1 MKFGVQ
7 HGIGDPQWRPE
18 VLDQRNI
25 TPWVRAAEESG
36 WSGIAFTDHPAPSTK
51 WANAGGEGSSEP
63 FSSLAFCAA
72 LTEDITLITLVTVL
86 PYRNPLFTA
95 HQIRTLDRLSG
106 GRLVVGV
113 GTGYLRGE
121 FRASGAD
128 FDRRRELFDE
138 ALEILTA
145 DTAVE
150 EIAHRGIGFET
161 SGTALRPPSIQRP
174 HPPLWVH
181 ANSRWGLDRAARFGG
196 GALLTLTTETLA
208 GTIRTAHVPDS
219 AAVGERIDR
228 LRDATNAAGRDPA
241 EVTVALGGV
250 LSLLDV
256 RQGWNVDQVRADIA
270 EYESLG
276 VDWLIFNVIGDDPA
290 ASEETVRRFGEEII
304 LAKD

>member
-25 TPWVRAAEESG
+25 TAWARAAEETG

-51 WANAGGEGSSEP
+51 WAHAGGEGSSEP

-72 LTEDITLITLVTVL
+72 LTEDITLITLVAVL

-121 FRASGAD
+121 FRASGVD
-128 FDRRRELFDE
+128 FDRRRALFDE

-145 DTAVE
+145 DAAVE
-150 EIAHRGIGFET
+150 EISYRGIDFET
-161 SGTALRPPSIQRP
+161 SGTALRPPAIQRP

-181 ANSRWGLDRAARFGG
+181 ANSAWGLERAARFGG
-196 GALLTLTTETLA
+196 GALFTLTTETLA

-228 LRDATNAAGRDPA
+228 LRHATTAAGRDPA

-250 LSLLDV
+250 LPILDV
-256 RQGWNVDQVRADIA
+256 RRGWNAEQVRADIA

-276 VDWLIFNVIGDDPA
+276 VDWLICNVIGDDPG

-304 LAKD
+304 LARS